1 MKKFFVLTVAWLL
14 LFCSMGQAAPVI
26 VKSAWLNEFE
36 ALPAW
41 YAHLQKWDAKA
52 GIDLDMQIYPSGKY
66 LVDNMASVKWD
77 VAGFGGAPAVL
88 GILRKQVYVI
98 GIGSNEAAANV
109 VYVRSDSPL
118 ITAFQQKLSV
128 RDYAQLLTGRIIL
141 CPCGTSAHQLLLL
154 WLDRIGLSESSV
166 SVMDVPPG
174 EAVKTLSG
182 GVGDMAVL
190 WSPEIYLAE
199 EAGLKPLLS
208 GADLKL
214 VQPTLLMANRD
225 YADSSPSQVKAF
237 LACYLKAVDA
247 LQALSVD
254 EFAIIYQQFQKDFC
268 QYDMDIEQAR
278 REVETHKLCPMACQ
292 RALLSSQGELR
303 QWLYDVITFHERTG
317 ELSRGQA
324 RELNELPFVTNQF
337 IPTP

>member
-1 MKKFFVLTVAWLL
+1 M
-14 LFCSMGQAAPVI
+14 
-26 VKSAWLNEFE
+26 
-36 ALPAW
+36 
-41 YAHLQKWDAKA
+41 
-52 GIDLDMQIYPSGKY
+52 
-66 LVDNMASVKWD
+66 
-77 VAGFGGAPAVL
+77 
-88 GILRKQVYVI
+88 
-98 GIGSNEAAANV
+98 ANV

-225 YADSSPSQVKAF
+225 YADSSPSQ
-237 LACYLKAVDA
+237 
-247 LQALSVD
+247 
-254 EFAIIYQQFQKDFC
+254 EFQKDFC

-324 RELNELPFVTNQF
+324 RE
-337 IPTP
+337 